1 MNTLSKTLVPFALLA
16 AWSAAQSQETAR
28 VISSTPVIQQVTV
41 PRQVCTETPV
51 VMQGQRSG
59 VGTVVGAVTGG
70 IIGSQVGN
78 GSGQAIAT
86 AIGVIGGA
94 ILGDQIE
101 GDPAPVVRTASS
113 CTQQVTY
120 ENRVVGYNV
129 VYEYAGR
136 QYTTQMNS
144 DPGSQL
150 NIQITPTASQMQ
162 VYTTPAPPAPVLT
175 QTPVQVRTYPPVIVA
190 PIHRPPVY
198 YAPPAYYSPPVYGL
212 PAVNFRWEQGGHYGG
227 FHGRGNGYGR
237 HRGHGNEGDG
247 FPGRWR

>member
-1 MNTLSKTLVPFALLA
+1 MKTLSKTLVPLALLA
-16 AWSAAQSQETAR
+16 VWPTTQSQEMAR
-28 VISSTPVIQQVTV
+28 VISSTPVIQHITV

-78 GSGQAIAT
+78 GSGQVIAT

-101 GDPAPVVRTASS
+101 GERAPVVRTATN
-113 CTQQVTY
+113 CNPQVTY

-136 QYTTQMNS
+136 QYTTQTHS
-144 DPGSQL
+144 DPGSHL
-150 NIQITPTASQMQ
+150 NIQITPTAPQMQ
-162 VYTTPAPPAPVLT
+162 VYTTPAPPAPVVT
-175 QTPVQVRTYPPVIVA
+175 HAPVHGRTYPPVIVM
-190 PIHRPPVY
+190 PGHRPPVY
-198 YAPPAYYSPPVYGL
+198 YNPPAYRNPPVYGL
-212 PAVNFRWEQGGHYGG
+212 PAVNFRWDLGGHP
-227 FHGRGNGYGR
+227 GRGHSHGNRHGR
-237 HRGHGNEGDG
+237 HRGHGHHNDG